1 MDIGNYYIIV
11 ALILLVISYFKDK
24 KKTLKALNSILKISL
39 NVLPVI
45 FFIFVVM
52 GLITIFVSKE
62 TIANLLGSKSGIM
75 GILLGEIIGTIALIQ
90 PSAVYP
96 FSGTLLNKGASYA
109 VLYAFIGTAIL
120 IGVSTLPAEIKFLGK
135 RFTLIRNLLTF
146 IVIFLFSLII
156 HYIF

>member
-11 ALILLVISYFKDK
+11 ALGLLINSYIKDK
-24 KKTLKALNSILKISL
+24 KKILKALISVLKISI

-52 GLITIFVSKE
+52 WLIIVFVSRE
-62 TIANLLGSKSGIM
+62 TIANFLGSRSGIV
-75 GILLGEIIGTIALIQ
+75 GILLGEIVGAVALIQ

-135 RFTLIRNLLTF
+135 RFTLIRNLLTIIIIF
-146 IVIFLFSLII
+146 IFSVII
-156 HYIF
+156 HFIM

>member
-62 TIANLLGSKSGIM
+62 TIANLLGSKSGIT
-75 GILLGEIIGTIALIQ
+75 GILLGEIIGAIALIQ

-135 RFTLIRNLLTF
+135 KFTLIRNLLTF
-146 IVIFLFSLII
+146 IIIFIFSLFI
-156 HYIF
+156 HFIM

>member
-11 ALILLVISYFKDK
+11 ALFLLVLSYIKDK

-45 FFIFVVM
+45 FFIFVIM
-52 GLITIFVSKE
+52 GLITVFVSKE
-62 TIANLLGSKSGIM
+62 TIANLLGSKSGIQ
-75 GILLGEIIGTIALIQ
+75 GILLGEIIGAVALIQ

-135 RFTLIRNLLTF
+135 KFTLIRNLLTF
-146 IVIFLFSLII
+146 LLIFIFSLFI
-156 HYIF
+156 HLIM

>member
-11 ALILLVISYFKDK
+11 ALILLFISYIKDK

-52 GLITIFVSKE
+52 GLITVFVSKE
-62 TIANLLGSKSGIM
+62 TIANLLGSRRGIV
-75 GILLGEIIGTIALIQ
+75 GILLGELVGAVALIQ

-135 RFTLIRNLLTF
+135 RFTLIRNLLT
-146 IVIFLFSLII
+146 ILIIFVFSLFI
-156 HYIF
+156 HLIM

>member
-11 ALILLVISYFKDK
+11 ALILLVLSYIKDK

-52 GLITIFVSKE
+52 GLITVFISRE
-62 TIANLLGSKSGIM
+62 TIANLLGSKSGIQ
-75 GILLGEIIGTIALIQ
+75 GILIGEILGAIALIQ

-109 VLYAFIGTAIL
+109 VLYSFIGTAIL
-120 IGVSTLPAEIKFLGK
+120 IGISTLPAEIKFLGK

-146 IVIFLFSLII
+146 LIIFIFSLFI
-156 HYIF
+156 HLIM

>member
-11 ALILLVISYFKDK
+11 ALFLLFLSYIKDK

-45 FFIFVVM
+45 FFIFIVM
-52 GLITIFVSKE
+52 GLITVFVSRE
-62 TIANLLGSKSGIM
+62 TIANLLGSKSGIQ
-75 GILLGEIIGTIALIQ
+75 GILLGEILGAVALIQ

-120 IGVSTLPAEIKFLGK
+120 IGISTLPAELKFLGK
-135 RFTLIRNLLTF
+135 KFTLIRNLLTF
-146 IVIFLFSLII
+146 LIIFIFSLII
-156 HYIF
+156 HLIM

>member
-1 MDIGNYYIIV
+1 M
-11 ALILLVISYFKDK
+11 
-24 KKTLKALNSILKISL
+24 SL

-45 FFIFVVM
+45 FFIFVIM
-52 GLITIFVSKE
+52 GLITVFVSKE
-62 TIANLLGSKSGIM
+62 TIANLLGSKSGIQ
-75 GILLGEIIGTIALIQ
+75 GILLGEIIGAVALIQ

-135 RFTLIRNLLTF
+135 KFTLIRNLLTF
-146 IVIFLFSLII
+146 LLIFIFSLFI
-156 HYIF
+156 HLIM